1 MSGNDT
7 EEPMDCSEGSDDQQP
22 STFLKSTEMPSG
34 APEDTEG
41 HQRTPEDTEPLMTSS
56 KKKDE
61 EVQVALSVWW
71 SKGVHPQKYKSE
83 LQKVL
88 QIWFSN
94 NKEFKGDC
102 TVLDAKDGSA
112 VVRLKPLP
120 AASELQKLIGQTLT
134 KKYKK
139 VVKILSVSVT
149 LLETQI
155 PEDAPM
161 NLPPSYVS
169 EPQDEQVQLG
179 EQSSAA
185 STAGEETCSV
195 PVAHFWY
202 LNHIYKEEMNRI
214 EKENGV
220 KMEAEVKVTFQ
231 ADRKDAGPQK
241 ALNEFISLV
250 QKSLGESDGSLI
262 PLKNVDPE
270 EWKDVLKI
278 AQTKENKLLLTVSS
292 EEMTACGPMQSQ
304 DAIKKSLH
312 AAISTSTS
320 VGESTWASQD
330 TKLNTS
336 IKDPLVSTGLAMEES
351 YWKLMTTSFSEQNKD
366 EVQVTLSVKWSEG
379 VQLQKYKTELEK
391 VLQSWANNN
400 KEFDGDCTV
409 LSVSEDVSAVVH
421 FKPAPAVCVL
431 QKLCGQTLTKKDKK
445 VVTILSVSLTPLET
459 QVPEDA
465 PMNLP
470 PSYVSEPQDEQVQLG
485 QQSSA
490 ASTAGEDTCSVPVG
504 LFWYANHIY
513 KEEIK
518 RIVKDNGV
526 KMEAEVKVTFQAD
539 RKDAGPQ
546 KALSEFINLVQKCLG
561 ESDGSPIPLKNVDPK
576 EWKDVLKIAQ
586 TKENKLLL
594 TVSSE
599 EMTACGPM
607 QSQDAIKKSL
617 HAAISTSTSV
627 GESTWASQDT
637 MLNIGTNI
645 KDPLVSTG
653 LTMEESYWKLMT
665 TSFSEQVAKIKTKF
679 GVDFK
684 ESGVSQGKVK
694 VKACY
699 KSSGG
704 NVSMESHAVRAL
716 LHLYQKTATVNM
728 PSKSP

>member
-7 EEPMDCSEGSDDQQP
+7 VEPMDWSGSNDVQQP
-22 STFLKSTEMPSG
+22 STSLKSTEMPLG
-34 APEDTEG
+34 APEDTG
-41 HQRTPEDTEPLMTSS
+41 VHQQTLEYTGVHQQTLEYTGVHQQTLEDTGVHQQTLEYTGVHQQTLEDTGVHRRTPEYTGALMTPS

-61 EVQVALSVWW
+61 VQVTLSVKW
-71 SKGVHPQKYKSE
+71 SEGVQPEKYKSE

-88 QIWFSN
+88 QSWFNN

-112 VVRLKPLP
+112 VVHLKTAL
-120 AASELQKLIGQTLT
+120 AASEVQKLIGQTLT
-134 KKYKK
+134 KKDKK
-139 VVKILSVSVT
+139 VVTILSVSVT
-149 LLETQI
+149 PLETQV

-179 EQSSAA
+179 QQSSAA
-185 STAGEETCSV
+185 STAGEDTCSV

-202 LNHIYKEEMNRI
+202 VNHIYKEEIKRI
-214 EKENGV
+214 VEENGV
-220 KMEAEVKVTFQ
+220 KMDAEVKVTFQ

-250 QKSLGESDGSLI
+250 QKCLGESDGSPI

-330 TKLNTS
+330 T
-336 IKDPLVSTGLAMEES
+336 V
-351 YWKLMTTSFSEQNKD
+351 
-366 EVQVTLSVKWSEG
+366 
-379 VQLQKYKTELEK
+379 
-391 VLQSWANNN
+391 
-400 KEFDGDCTV
+400 
-409 LSVSEDVSAVVH
+409 
-421 FKPAPAVCVL
+421 
-431 QKLCGQTLTKKDKK
+431 
-445 VVTILSVSLTPLET
+445 
-459 QVPEDA
+459 
-465 PMNLP
+465 
-470 PSYVSEPQDEQVQLG
+470 
-485 QQSSA
+485 
-490 ASTAGEDTCSVPVG
+490 
-504 LFWYANHIY
+504 
-513 KEEIK
+513 
-518 RIVKDNGV
+518 
-526 KMEAEVKVTFQAD
+526 
-539 RKDAGPQ
+539 
-546 KALSEFINLVQKCLG
+546 
-561 ESDGSPIPLKNVDPK
+561 
-576 EWKDVLKIAQ
+576 
-586 TKENKLLL
+586 
-594 TVSSE
+594 
-599 EMTACGPM
+599 
-607 QSQDAIKKSL
+607 
-617 HAAISTSTSV
+617 
-627 GESTWASQDT
+627 
-637 MLNIGTNI
+637 LNIGTNI

-665 TSFSEQVAKIKTKF
+665 TSFSEQVAKIKSKF

-704 NVSMESHAVRAL
+704 NASMESHAVRAL
-716 LHLYQKTATVNM
+716 LHLYQKNATSPMRLPQYHGATRFNGSLSEGAAGGPVSNGQPGYGADAPAGGGAAAAGGDDKDETCSICMDRFINKKQLKCKHEFCEECLKRSTETMGPTCPLCKDVFGVMEGDQPDGKMTWHSGSLSLPGFRDCGTITINYNMESGIQTEKHSNPGQRYSGISRTAYLPDNKEGKEVLRLLKKAFDQKLIFTIGTSRTTGMDNQVTWNDIHHKTS
-728 PSKSP
+728 PSGGAESFGYPDPNYLSRVRDELKAKGVE